1 MATPRYPTVHQPGKP
16 PFLLDSSPSG
26 ISSFACSARLYFRK
40 AKIDTDEDKISYLGE
55 GLVAFPELYNWYNAS
70 AKLHEAK
77 KYQAFLADLQ
87 KRALPRDYVWEAK
100 GRIRRARQDGLDYE
114 VWSTAMRTEHLA
126 LTETVMSTKDFVE
139 CLLYGMDSKLSVVL
153 RNGNVLKNSG
163 FHQDNMANLA
173 FPSTTASVY
182 GTTIDYTKDNVS
194 SAKTSNTPGPA
205 SGGKTSKL
213 TEMEKDW
220 LRATKWCFRCR
231 ASWVDHESAD
241 CTKWPAPGYVVP
253 VPSGWN
259 SSKDVPESARPTLST
274 TTPSALVTG
283 FRALHL
289 QGDSNSEIDLPESL
303 AQDSDSDTDGYALP
317 PLSLWVGSRRSGC
330 SVDALADSGSG
341 LSLISDKVASELG
354 LVRQKLSRPKAFRL
368 AIQGGGDELQHL
380 TDFVRVPLRLSNGA
394 WNAGTT
400 TLIVAPLE
408 PPFDVILGTPFLRQ
422 HKISITFSPEPALL
436 VPQDS
441 PLEPLDLFADVE
453 GPATQL
459 EALNALDEKERDE
472 IISSA
477 AETLVASVNAKTA
490 EKQEMD
496 VRAARLMREFDGL
509 FPDILPALT
518 ADYLAKT
525 TTRHRIKFVDTS
537 KTHNQRGFNV
547 PRKWRERWKK
557 MLDEHL
563 ASGRLRPST
572 SPFTSAAFIIPKK
585 DPNADPRWVNDYRGF
600 NSNTVKDQTP
610 LPLPD
615 VVLSDAALA
624 KYWGMIDMTNAFFQT
639 PMAEEDIEKTAIK
652 TPWGLFEWTVMPQ
665 GLCNALATHQG
676 RVNKA
681 LRHLIRVCCQAFVD
695 DVIIYSMTL
704 EAHEQNCRAVLKALQ
719 DAGLYCS
726 RKKTDLFSLRTEFL
740 GHVISRE
747 GIEADPSKIE
757 TIKNWA
763 KPSTVTQVRGFLGIV
778 QYLRKFIPQLAEH
791 TAVLTPLTR
800 KGLTRVDHLWT
811 TKEDGAFEAIKRS
824 VTSLPVLKPVDQ
836 ASGVP
841 IWLMTD
847 ASKVGIGAVLLQG
860 EDWKTAHPC
869 GFWSWQYIAAKKNYP
884 THEQELL
891 AVVAAL
897 KAWGIDLLGV
907 RFRVLTDH
915 DTLKHFQT
923 QATLSK
929 RQARWTETLADY
941 DYELSYIP
949 GKQNAVADSM
959 SRFSFPKTD
968 EVMAVCGISSVS
980 LLNTFLKRLSGGYA
994 ENSFCLQVIKNLSS
1008 LPAFKTS
1015 DGLLYFEDSR
1025 LVIPDIKEVKES
1037 LLHDANNALG
1047 HLGPKKMLASLSVSF
1062 YWPGMSKAVL
1072 ETSPSV
1078 GGEGYVTY
1086 SDGLV
1091 NGLHP
1096 PPIVSF

>member
-1 MATPRYPTVHQPGKP
+1 
-16 PFLLDSSPSG
+16 
-26 ISSFACSARLYFRK
+26 
-40 AKIDTDEDKISYLGE
+40 
-55 GLVAFPELYNWYNAS
+55 
-70 AKLHEAK
+70 
-77 KYQAFLADLQ
+77 
-87 KRALPRDYVWEAK
+87 
-100 GRIRRARQDGLDYE
+100 
-114 VWSTAMRTEHLA
+114 
-126 LTETVMSTKDFVE
+126 MSTKDFVE
-139 CLLYGMDSKLSVVL
+139 CLLYGMDGELSVVL

-163 FHQDNMANLA
+163 FHQDDMANLA

-182 GTTIDYTKDNVS
+182 GTTIDYTKFDFKACNEWAKIASRLLANAAQLKSINKRATLTSSSNPPLSCTTSNTKDNAS
-194 SAKTSNTPGPA
+194 SAKTSNTPGPEW
-205 SGGKTSKL
+205 GGKTSKL
-213 TEMEKDW
+213 TELEKDW
-220 LRATKWCFRCR
+220 LRATKGCFRCR

-259 SSKDVPESARPTLST
+259 SSKDVPESARPTSST
-274 TTPSALVTG
+274 TTLSALVTG

-303 AQDSDSDTDGYALP
+303 AQDSDSDTDGI
-317 PLSLWVGSRRSGC
+317 G
-330 SVDALADSGSG
+330 
-341 LSLISDKVASELG
+341 
-354 LVRQKLSRPKAFRL
+354 VR
-368 AIQGGGDELQHL
+368 
-380 TDFVRVPLRLSNGA
+380 
-394 WNAGTT
+394 
-400 TLIVAPLE
+400 
-408 PPFDVILGTPFLRQ
+408 
-422 HKISITFSPEPALL
+422 ISITFSPEPALL

-441 PLEPLDLFADVE
+441 PLKPLDLFADVK

-472 IISSA
+472 IIGSA
-477 AETLVASVNAKTA
+477 VETLVASVNAKTA
-490 EKQEMD
+490 EEQEMD

-525 TTRHRIKFVDTS
+525 TTRHHIKFVDTS
-537 KTHNQRGFNV
+537 KTHNQRGFN
-547 PRKWRERWKK
+547 
-557 MLDEHL
+557 L
-563 ASGRLRPST
+563 
-572 SPFTSAAFIIPKK
+572 PFASAAFIIPKK
-585 DPNADPRWVNDYRGF
+585 DPNANPRWVNDYRGL
-600 NSNTVKDQTP
+600 NGNTVKDRTP

-624 KYWGMIDMTNAFFQT
+624 KYWGKIDMANAFFQT

-665 GLCNALATHQG
+665 GLCNALATHQA
-676 RVNKA
+676 RVNEA
-681 LRHLIRVCCQAFVD
+681 LRHLIGVCCQAFVD

-719 DAGLYCS
+719 DAGLYC
-726 RKKTDLFSLRTEFL
+726 
-740 GHVISRE
+740 HVISCE

-763 KPSTVTQVRGFLGIV
+763 KPSTVTQ
-778 QYLRKFIPQLAEH
+778 
-791 TAVLTPLTR
+791 
-800 KGLTRVDHLWT
+800 
-811 TKEDGAFEAIKRS
+811 EDGAFEAINRI

-836 ASGVP
+836 ESGVP

-869 GFWSWQYIAAKKNYP
+869 GFWSRQYIAAEKNYP

-897 KAWGIDLLGV
+897 KAWRIDLLGV

-915 DTLKHFQT
+915 DTLKHFQM

-941 DYELSYIP
+941 DYKLSYIP

-968 EVMAVCGISSVS
+968 EVMAVCRISSAS
-980 LLNTFLKRLSGGYA
+980 LSNTFLKRLSGGYA
-994 ENSFCLQVIKNLSS
+994 EDSFCSQVIKNLSS
-1008 LPAFKTS
+1008 SPAFKTL

-1037 LLHDANNALG
+1037 LLHDAHNALG
-1047 HLGPKKMLASLSVSF
+1047 HLGPKKTLASLSV
-1062 YWPGMSKAVL
+1062 
-1072 ETSPSV
+1072 PST
-1078 GGEGYVTY
+1078 GRA
-1086 SDGLV
+1086 
-1091 NGLHP
+1091 
-1096 PPIVSF
+1096 